1 MKGFTILIVEDDPMI
16 GDLMQKIL
24 QREGY
29 DVVWKTDGQ
38 EIMSIIRQID
48 LVIMDI
54 MLPGEDGYQ
63 LTKNIKSLGLNIP
76 IIFLSARNDIDSKLQ
91 GLTVGEDYMT
101 KPFDPRELLLRIQK
115 MLTQQYGTFTQIQHL
130 LIDGEHRKVFINT
143 IHDEISLTAIER
155 KIFFYLFDN
164 RDRVLTKDHF
174 FDYLWPLE
182 DRNHNIIN
190 VHIKKIRTK
199 MDDPSGYILQN
210 IYGEGYR
217 LNTYIKK

>member
-1 MKGFTILIVEDDPMI
+1 MI

-38 EIMSIIRQID
+38 EMMSIIHQID

-143 IHDEISLTAIER
+143 IHNEISLTAIER

>member
-38 EIMSIIRQID
+38 EMMSIIHQID

-174 FDYLWPLE
+174 LDYLWPLE

-199 MDDPSGYILQN
+199 MDDPSGNILQN

>member
-29 DVVWKTDGQ
+29 VVVWKTDGQ
-38 EIMSIIRQID
+38 EMMSIIHQID

-143 IHDEISLTAIER
+143 IHEEISLTAIER

-199 MDDPSGYILQN
+199 MDDPSGNILQN

>member
-1 MKGFTILIVEDDPMI
+1 MKGFTILIVEDDQTI
-16 GDLMQKIL
+16 GHLLQKII

-29 DVVWKTDGQ
+29 EVVWKTSGKD
-38 EIMSIIRQID
+38 IVHIIHQID

-63 LTKNIKSLGLNIP
+63 LTTFIKGLGLPIP
-76 IIFLSARNDIDSKLQ
+76 IIFLSARNDIESKLE

-101 KPFDPRELLLRIQK
+101 KPFEPRELLLRMQK
-115 MLTQQYGTFTQIQHL
+115 MLKQHYGSLTQIQHL
-130 LIDGEHRKVFINT
+130 LISTEQRKVFKHN
-143 IHDEISLTAIER
+143 IHEEIVLTAIER

-164 RDRVLTKDHF
+164 RDRVLSKDHF

-199 MDDPSGYILQN
+199 MDDPTGTILQN

-217 LNTYIKK
+217 LNTYIRQ

>member
-1 MKGFTILIVEDDPMI
+1 MKGFTILIVEDDQMI
-16 GDLMQKIL
+16 GHLLQKII

-29 DVVWKTDGQ
+29 DVVWKTNGKD
-38 EIMSIIRQID
+38 IRSIIHQID

-63 LTKNIKSLGLNIP
+63 LTTFIKGLGLPIP
-76 IIFLSARNDIDSKLQ
+76 IIFLSARNDIESKLE
-91 GLTVGEDYMT
+91 GLTIGEDYMT
-101 KPFDPRELLLRIQK
+101 KPFEPRELLLRMQK
-115 MLTQQYGTFTQIQHL
+115 MLKQHYGSLIQIQHL
-130 LIDGEHRKVFINT
+130 LISTEQRKVFKHN
-143 IHDEISLTAIER
+143 IHEEIVLTAIER

-164 RDRVLTKDHF
+164 RDKVLSKDHF

-199 MDDPSGYILQN
+199 MDDPTGTILQN

-217 LNTYIKK
+217 LNTYIRQ